1 MEWWSV
7 ELLIIFAGLL
17 PRPSLSVSVTGIC
30 LNVMSLVYMLSFGLS
45 GATSIHSTASKPGSK
60 SGSVSNPGRG
70 RRALHRPV
78 SICNGNADA
87 SVVAS

>member
-17 PRPSLSVSVTGIC
+17 PQPSLSVYVTGIC

-60 SGSVSNPGRG
+60 SGIVDLCIKPRLQRCGPP
-70 RRALHRPV
+70 LQP
-78 SICNGNADA
+78 
-87 SVVAS
+87 